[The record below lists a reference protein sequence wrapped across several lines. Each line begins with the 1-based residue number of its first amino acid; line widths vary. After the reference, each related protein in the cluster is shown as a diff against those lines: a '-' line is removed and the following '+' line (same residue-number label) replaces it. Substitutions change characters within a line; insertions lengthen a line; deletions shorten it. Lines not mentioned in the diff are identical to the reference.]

1 VRIPQ
6 FALYF
11 PLKLRVASMQT
22 LFDILSIFGAL
33 GLFIFGM
40 KVMSESVQRAA
51 GASMRRIVSAMT
63 RSQSRAVFTGIATT
77 SLIQSSS
84 ATTVMVVSFVNAGIL
99 KLREAVGVIMGANIG
114 TTVTAWVIAFAL
126 GRVDIR
132 ALALPMI
139 ALALPFLFM
148 KRARFR
154 YSSETVIG
162 FALMLIGLQLLQSAL
177 PAIQGTPDFFN
188 YLAQILDGH
197 FASPALFLLIGTLVT
212 VIVQSSTAA
221 IALTLAMLANGI
233 LPIELAAAMVLG
245 ENIGT
250 TVTANI
256 AAIVA
261 NRQAKRA
268 ARAHLIV
275 NVIGASWMLFL
286 LPTVVRS
293 LTGWLDE
300 SFADL
305 DGNRDAVLI
314 AIFHSGF
321 NIINVILLFGFTD
334 QIVSLTDRL
343 VRKSKNDDQVKLE
356 YIGSAVMGTPELA
369 ILEAQKEMRR
379 YARVVKL
386 MNDNLRKLLDEN
398 DPAERAE
405 LIRNLR
411 NGEEVTDRFAK
422 EITKYLTE
430 LARQEVS
437 DSTSLHI
444 RGLLSAASDLERIGD
459 LYIQVAM
466 NLEDKSLQKVYF
478 VPRQRQSLKEMTSLL
493 AEAFAIMLDNLKSE
507 QESVDTAVA
516 KRKEEEVNALRD
528 ELRLRHLKDV
538 TRDKYSLE
546 SGVFYSDTFSALE
559 EIADY
564 IFSVSEGLSM
574 QD

>member
-1 VRIPQ
+1 
-6 FALYF
+6 
-11 PLKLRVASMQT
+11 
-22 LFDILSIFGAL
+22 
-33 GLFIFGM
+33 
-40 KVMSESVQRAA
+40 
-51 GASMRRIVSAMT
+51 
-63 RSQSRAVFTGIATT
+63 
-77 SLIQSSS
+77 
-84 ATTVMVVSFVNAGIL
+84 
-99 KLREAVGVIMGANIG
+99 
-114 TTVTAWVIAFAL
+114 
-126 GRVDIR
+126 
-132 ALALPMI
+132 
-139 ALALPFLFM
+139 
-148 KRARFR
+148 
-154 YSSETVIG
+154 
-162 FALMLIGLQLLQSAL
+162 
-177 PAIQGTPDFFN
+177 
-188 YLAQILDGH
+188 
-197 FASPALFLLIGTLVT
+197 
-212 VIVQSSTAA
+212 
-221 IALTLAMLANGI
+221 
-233 LPIELAAAMVLG
+233 
-245 ENIGT
+245 
-250 TVTANI
+250 
-256 AAIVA
+256 
-261 NRQAKRA
+261 
-268 ARAHLIV
+268 
-275 NVIGASWMLFL
+275 
-286 LPTVVRS
+286 
-293 LTGWLDE
+293 
-300 SFADL
+300 
-305 DGNRDAVLI
+305 
-314 AIFHSGF
+314 
-321 NIINVILLFGFTD
+321 
-334 QIVSLTDRL
+334 
-343 VRKSKNDDQVKLE
+343 
-356 YIGSAVMGTPELA
+356 
-369 ILEAQKEMRR
+369 
-379 YARVVKL
+379 